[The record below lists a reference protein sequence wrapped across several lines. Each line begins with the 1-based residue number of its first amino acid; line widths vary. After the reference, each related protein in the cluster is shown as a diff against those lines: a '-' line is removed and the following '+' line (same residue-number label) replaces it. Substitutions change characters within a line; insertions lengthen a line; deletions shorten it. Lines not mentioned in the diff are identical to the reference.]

1 MKRILLTA
9 MAVLLLVCL
18 LASCGKKPETPP
30 EPTNTSNEAQT
41 DIPTA
46 PATKPAT
53 EAPTETPT
61 ETPTEAPT
69 EAPTTE
75 TPEKPDEPKRFEV
88 IFHSNGGSDI
98 ATIRAEEGTLIE
110 EPEKPTQE
118 GKKFVCWCTDAELT
132 VSATFPLTLT
142 KNTELWAKWNTVVPI
157 KDYLKELT
165 EGYKLNPYS
174 YIPEKMQPSGALVA
188 QKPNE
193 DYSNFVS
200 VSAIANGF
208 GEQWHMITDN
218 LNESMNFFNVL
229 QSVEGVTATSVAI
242 FNNWFDKNP
251 SDTAHHSFLNG
262 DYQVTVDYDGVLM
275 QFVLDY
281 AVAGQSIQI
290 AMAMNMQ
297 SRDKTVRIQL
307 GDANALTYT
316 VSTNSY
322 AFAIKYLGVRTA
334 YFKVQK
340 NADGTVTGQINEH
353 LTVSGKGT
361 HSSADFIITAD
372 YVSAVGNKASGIPG
386 FTGYINELYDTAT
399 GKLLGYEVR
408 ETLKSITYNTLW
420 FNLSDVEG
428 FNSVKYR
435 EKTDSEDAAF
445 FLNGSAK
452 EWENKLV
459 GGILS
464 PKNPKALSRRYDI
477 EMRTQYFYVLADDG
491 SGYKEV
497 AVKVPMLF
505 VQEEQLDTL
514 TTDVAE
520 KNSGLTLRVD
530 TNAPSLKKIREDYA
544 TLIDAFIEHKNAM
557 TEEEIRK
564 MIGEKVTF
572 D

>member
-9 MAVLLLVCL
+9 MAVLLLVFL
-18 LASCGKKPETPP
+18 LASCGEKNETPP
-30 EPTNTSNEAQT
+30 EPSNTSNKALT
-41 DIPTA
+41 DAPTA
-46 PATKPAT
+46 PVTKPST
-53 EAPTETPT
+53 EAPTEKLT
-61 ETPTEAPT
+61 EK
-69 EAPTTE
+69 PTTE
-75 TPEKPDEPKRFEV
+75 TPDKPNQPKMYEIV
-88 IFHSNGGSDI
+88 FHPNGGSDI
-98 ATIRAEEGTLIE
+98 ATIRAEEGALIE

-118 GKKFVCWCTDAELT
+118 GKKFVGWCTNAELT

-157 KDYLKELT
+157 KGYLKELT

-174 YIPEKMQPSGALVA
+174 YIPEKMQPSGALTA
-188 QKPNE
+188 QNPNE
-193 DYSNFVS
+193 DYSNFMS
-200 VSAIANGF
+200 ASAIPNGF

-218 LNESMNFFNVL
+218 LNESMRFFKAL
-229 QSVEGVTATSVAI
+229 QAVEGVTTTSVAA
-242 FNNWFDKNP
+242 FNNWFDQNP

-262 DYQVTVDYDGVLM
+262 DYHVTVDYDGVLM

-316 VSTNSY
+316 VGTNSY

-445 FLNGSAK
+445 FLNGSTK
-452 EWENKLV
+452 EWKYKLV
-459 GGILS
+459 GGL
-464 PKNPKALSRRYDI
+464 NPKTASRRFDI
-477 EMRTQYFYVLADDG
+477 EMRTQYFYVLAKDG
-491 SGYKEV
+491 STYEEV

-505 VQEEQLDTL
+505 VQAEQLETL

-530 TNAPSLKKIREDYA
+530 TSSESLKKIQADYA
-544 TLIDAFIEHKNAM
+544 ILIDAFIEHKNAV

-564 MIGEKVTF
+564 IIGEKVTF